1 MLDNLDPKT
10 FAKWDREEGEK
21 EREKVILQLR
31 QRISSRHPAT
41 LFSTRD
47 GKQSTPEFGI
57 DDYLTDQKQQ
67 EQENEMDE
75 ALANTIELIKEFA
88 DCFKVPAVFEQFI
101 KAYRRLL
108 SIAWAAFPS
117 FQARGNM

>member
-88 DCFKVPAVFEQFI
+88 DCF
-101 KAYRRLL
+101 
-108 SIAWAAFPS
+108 
-117 FQARGNM
+117 ARSPKKSWDNFKNRT